1 MNKYPNIKSLRLQN
15 SYKQE
20 YVADVLGV
28 SQPEYSKIENG
39 MRRIDAFMITELCK
53 LYDVKMEDLLK
64 RDFARH
70 QQIML
75 SEPEMHQNSSAQPL
89 STELFSR
96 LMDNYS
102 VLVENYLKQQQTN
115 ERIINRLFEQ
125 RA

>member
-1 MNKYPNIKSLRLQN
+1 
-15 SYKQE
+15 
-20 YVADVLGV
+20 
-28 SQPEYSKIENG
+28 
-39 MRRIDAFMITELCK
+39 
-53 LYDVKMEDLLK
+53 MEDLLK

-75 SEPEMHQNSSAQPL
+75 SEPEMHQNSYAQPL

-115 ERIINRLFEQ
+115 ERIINRLFEP

>member
-39 MRRIDAFMITELCK
+39 MRRIDAYMITELCK

-64 RDFARH
+64 RDIAR
-70 QQIML
+70 QQQAMV
-75 SEPEMHQNSSAQPL
+75 SEPAMHQNSYAQPL
-89 STELFSR
+89 NTELFSR